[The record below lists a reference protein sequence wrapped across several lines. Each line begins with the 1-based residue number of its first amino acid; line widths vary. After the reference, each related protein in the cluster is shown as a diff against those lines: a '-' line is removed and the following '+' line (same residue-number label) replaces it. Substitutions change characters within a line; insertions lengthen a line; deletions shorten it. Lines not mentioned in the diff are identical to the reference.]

1 MGEDGM
7 RILRIGYRLP
17 PEPGGKERHIERLT
31 QEQLL
36 QGHRIVIAH
45 RRGEVPDGAETLPL
59 RPTRASRLVSGKSD
73 VVAFAMECARALPR
87 ARRVDLVHVHGD
99 HREAFALGPAARRI
113 GVPLVVTVHGAL
125 TTRHRH
131 VIPWALRHV
140 AGFIALGAQPRD
152 GLLAAGIPAWR
163 IRTMS
168 SGLDISRLERFRGR
182 DPVEPGLIVSVGSL
196 EKVKN
201 HVLLIRAFQELRA
214 VRPDA
219 RLVLAGDGTERARL
233 EQLAGAGRGV
243 EFTGRI
249 SSDLTYSLVSRAQAF
264 VLASSRLPTIGEGI
278 PTAALEALA
287 LGTPV
292 IVSSDAS
299 LAPVITDSGAY
310 RVFRTG
316 SVPELVA
323 HLRSVLD
330 DEPSRRMA
338 ERGRRAVSGLDWP
351 LVAARVGEWYETL
364 MSAMPDTSKMFDS
377 MPDPTRAAS

>member
-1 MGEDGM
+1 M
-7 RILRIGYRLP
+7 RILRVGYRLP

-31 QEQLL
+31 QEQLR
-36 QGHRIVIAH
+36 QGHQVVVAR

-73 VVAFAMECARALPR
+73 VIAFAMECARALPG
-87 ARRVDLVHVHGD
+87 ARRIDLVHVHGD
-99 HREAFALGPAARRI
+99 HREALALGPAVRRF

-131 VIPWALRHV
+131 VMPWALRHV
-140 AGFIALGAQPRD
+140 DGFIALGAQPRD
-152 GLLAAGIPAWR
+152 GLLAAGIPARR

-168 SGLDISRLERFRGR
+168 SGLDISRLDGFRERG
-182 DPVEPGLIVSVGSL
+182 PAEPGLIVSVGSL

-201 HVLLIRAFQELRA
+201 HVLLIRAFHELRA
-214 VRPDA
+214 VRPGI
-219 RLVLAGDGTERARL
+219 RLVIAGDGSERARL
-233 EQLAGAGRGV
+233 EQLAGAGSGV

-264 VLASSRLPTIGEGI
+264 VLASSRLPTVGEGI

-292 IVSSDAS
+292 IVSSDAT
-299 LAPVITDSGAY
+299 LDPVVADGGAY

-316 SVPELVA
+316 AMPELVT

-330 DEPSRRMA
+330 DGPSRRRTA
-338 ERGRRAVSGLDWP
+338 ERGRLAVSGLDWP

-364 MSAMPDTSKMFDS
+364 MSGMPGIPGGTPHPVKVVS
-377 MPDPTRAAS
+377 